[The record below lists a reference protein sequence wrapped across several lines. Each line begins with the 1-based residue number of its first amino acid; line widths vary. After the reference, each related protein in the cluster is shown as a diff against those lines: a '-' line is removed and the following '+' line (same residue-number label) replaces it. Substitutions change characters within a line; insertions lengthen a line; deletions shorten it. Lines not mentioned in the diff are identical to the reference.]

1 MYKVA
6 IVGGSGFV
14 GSALAQYLMPHYD
27 VVIVDVRPP
36 PINLKG
42 NIEFRMADVRNRD
55 EVSKALRDVD
65 LVVHTA
71 IVQIPTINEQKRL
84 GLEVNFLGTYNVS
97 RAVDENSK
105 IKGMILAGSWH
116 LMGEAGLSGVINEE
130 ISYRP
135 DKVESRARLYVF
147 SKIVQEVIV
156 RYHDEMSD
164 KVFGVIRLGTVIG
177 RGMSEKT
184 AVKIFIRQ
192 ALSGKPLT
200 PYRHSMYRP
209 MLFVDINDVCR
220 TFKAYIDKILSGE
233 IKKSSN
239 SLDRIVNVFYPEPIT
254 VLEIAEIVRDA
265 VIELTEGKIVPRIEI
280 VETGEKP
287 LFTENDKYA
296 IKVDVSKLK
305 TLLGIENLKHPKESI
320 YELVKDELATTNA
333 SLLQ

>member
-1 MYKVA
+1 MSKIA

-14 GSALAQYLMPHYD
+14 GSALARYLTPHYD
-27 VVIVDVRPP
+27 VVVVDIRPP
-36 PINLKG
+36 PINLG
-42 NIEFRMADVRNRD
+42 ENIEFRMADVRNRD
-55 EVSKALRDVD
+55 EVSRALYDVD

-71 IVQIPTINEQKRL
+71 IVQIPTINEQKKL
-84 GLEVNFLGTYNVS
+84 GLEVNFLGTYNVC
-97 RAVDENSK
+97 RVVDENSN
-105 IKGMILAGSWH
+105 IKGMILAGTWH

-135 DKVESRARLYVF
+135 DKVESRARLYVY
-147 SKIVQEVIV
+147 SKIMQEVIV

-164 KVFGVIRLGTVIG
+164 KIFGVIRLGTVIG

-184 AVKIFIRQ
+184 AVKTFIRQ

-209 MLFVDINDVCR
+209 MLFVDINDVLR
-220 TFKAYIDKILSGE
+220 AFKAYINKILNGE

-254 VLEIAEIVRDA
+254 VLELAEIVRDA
-265 VIELTEGKIVPRIEI
+265 VSELTKGRIVPKIEI
-280 VETGEKP
+280 IDMGEKP

-305 TLLGIENLKHPKESI
+305 TLLGIENLKHPRESI
-320 YELVKDELATTNA
+320 YELVKDEIANTNPD
-333 SLLQ
+333 LLQ

>member
-14 GSALAQYLMPHYD
+14 GSVLARYLMLHYD

-36 PINLKG
+36 PVNLKE
-42 NIEFRMADVRNRD
+42 NVEFRVADVRDRD
-55 EVSKALRDVD
+55 EVSKALHDVD

-97 RAVDENSK
+97 RVVDESPN

-116 LMGEAGLSGVINEE
+116 VMGEAGLMGVINEE
-130 ISYRP
+130 ISFRP
-135 DKVESRARLYVF
+135 DKVESRARLYVY

-164 KVFGVIRLGTVIG
+164 KIYGVIRLGTVIG
-177 RGMSEKT
+177 KGMSEKT
-184 AVKIFIRQ
+184 AVKIFIKQ
-192 ALSGKPLT
+192 ALAGKPLT

-220 TFKAYIDKILSGE
+220 AFKAYIDKILSRK

-239 SLDRIVNVFYPEPIT
+239 SL
-254 VLEIAEIVRDA
+254 
-265 VIELTEGKIVPRIEI
+265 
-280 VETGEKP
+280 EKNIN
-287 LFTENDKYA
+287 E
-296 IKVDVSKLK
+296 
-305 TLLGIENLKHPKESI
+305 
-320 YELVKDELATTNA
+320 
-333 SLLQ
+333 

>member
-14 GSALAQYLMPHYD
+14 GSVLAQYLAPHYD

-36 PINLKG
+36 PVNLKE
-42 NIEFRMADVRNRD
+42 NVEFRVADVRDRD
-55 EVSKALRDVD
+55 EVSKALHDAD

-97 RAVDENSK
+97 RVVDESPN

-116 LMGEAGLSGVINEE
+116 LMGEAGLRGVINEE
-130 ISYRP
+130 ISFRP
-135 DKVESRARLYVF
+135 DKVESRARLYVY
-147 SKIVQEVIV
+147 SKIVQEIIV

-164 KVFGVIRLGTVIG
+164 KIYGVIRLGTVIG

-184 AVKIFIRQ
+184 AVKIFIKQ
-192 ALSGKPLT
+192 ALAGKPLT

-220 TFKAYIDKILSGE
+220 AFKAYIDKILSGE

-239 SLDRIVNVFYPEPIT
+239 SLDRIVNVFHPEPIT
-254 VLEIAEIVRDA
+254 ILELAGIVRDA
-265 VIELTEGKIVPRIEI
+265 VSELTKGRIIPKIEI
-280 VETGEKP
+280 VDTGEEP
-287 LFTENDKYA
+287 LFAENDKYA
-296 IKVDVSKLK
+296 IKVDISRLK
-305 TLLGIENLKHPKESI
+305 TLLDIENLKHPRESI
-320 YELVKDELATTNA
+320 YELVKDEIATTNPT
-333 SLLQ
+333 LLQ